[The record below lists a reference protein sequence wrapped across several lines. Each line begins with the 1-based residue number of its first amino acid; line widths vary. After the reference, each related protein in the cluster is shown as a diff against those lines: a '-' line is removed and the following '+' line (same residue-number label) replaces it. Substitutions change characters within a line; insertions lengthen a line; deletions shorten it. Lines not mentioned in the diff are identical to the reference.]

1 MRKFSE
7 DDWSGRDEA
16 SLPDD
21 ARGSE
26 RDPHGVGCDWRLDQ
40 EGQFDKTEKERSHR
54 ARADTRSSCACQT
67 MTSWRPQ
74 LRPTFKV

>member
-26 RDPHGVGCDWRLDQ
+26 RDPHGSVAIGVWTKKVNLTRQRKRGLTEQ
-40 EGQFDKTEKERSHR
+40 EQILAVFVR
-54 ARADTRSSCACQT
+54 ARR
-67 MTSWRPQ
+67 
-74 LRPTFKV
+74 